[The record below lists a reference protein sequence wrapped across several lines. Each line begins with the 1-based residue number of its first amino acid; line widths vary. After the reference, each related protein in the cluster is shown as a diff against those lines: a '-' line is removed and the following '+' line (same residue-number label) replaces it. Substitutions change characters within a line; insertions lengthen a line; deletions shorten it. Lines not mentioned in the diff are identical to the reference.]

1 MFDRI
6 HTAVLFGAHQAAVA
20 VGISAF
26 PVAVFARQRLG
37 ITLPIRR
44 LVEATG
50 EAYDRM
56 ES

>member
-26 PVAVFARQRLG
+26 PVAVFARRRLG

-50 EAYDRM
+50 EAYDRT